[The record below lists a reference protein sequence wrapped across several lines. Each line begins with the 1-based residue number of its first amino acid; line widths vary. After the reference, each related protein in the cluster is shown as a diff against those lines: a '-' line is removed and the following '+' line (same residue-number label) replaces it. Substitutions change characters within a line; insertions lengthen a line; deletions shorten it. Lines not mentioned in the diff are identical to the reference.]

1 MRIYFAPMEGV
12 TDAVYRRV
20 HRRHF
25 DGVDK
30 YFLPFISPS
39 HSMTFNRREKF
50 DMSPEQNASM
60 PAVPQIL
67 TNDETYFERL
77 SAILRDLGYREV
89 NLNLG
94 CPSGTVTAKGKGS
107 GLLREPDR
115 LKLFLD
121 GIFAHPILPVSVKTR
136 IGYDDPGEWPAL
148 WSLLREYPFL
158 EIILHP
164 RTRQEFY
171 TGTPHREACDLAD
184 KPFFYNGDVFTPE
197 DGRQILDAFPRA
209 QGLMLGRGLVA
220 NPALAQEMWG
230 GEGLSVEALRSFHDD
245 LYSEY
250 LRWWPESAV
259 VGRMHLMMKYICSCF
274 EDCGRVRRMLRKSVT
289 PAEYWEAA
297 AILFHE
303 CRLSS
308 RPAFR
313 LDVLLEKNR
322 KDEGDVSFF

>member
-171 TGTPHREACDLAD
+171 TGTPHREACDL
-184 KPFFYNGDVFTPE
+184 
-197 DGRQILDAFPRA
+197 
-209 QGLMLGRGLVA
+209 
-220 NPALAQEMWG
+220 
-230 GEGLSVEALRSFHDD
+230 
-245 LYSEY
+245 
-250 LRWWPESAV
+250 
-259 VGRMHLMMKYICSCF
+259 
-274 EDCGRVRRMLRKSVT
+274 GRVHPGGR
-289 PAEYWEAA
+289 AA
-297 AILFHE
+297 DPG
-303 CRLSS
+303 RLSPGSGADAGPGTGGQS
-308 RPAFR
+308 RAGPRNVGWRRPVGGGLA
-313 LDVLLEKNR
+313 LLP
-322 KDEGDVSFF
+322 